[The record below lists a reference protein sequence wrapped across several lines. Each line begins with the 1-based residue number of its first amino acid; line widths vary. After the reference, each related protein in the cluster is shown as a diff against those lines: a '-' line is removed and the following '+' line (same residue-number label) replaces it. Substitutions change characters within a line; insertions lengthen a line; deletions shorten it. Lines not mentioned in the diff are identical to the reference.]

1 MLELKRKKNEDKK
14 KDSILIIME
23 QRNLAFSTIN
33 TYLYNTNYLFIFYII
48 ISTMKYQ
55 KII

>member
-48 ISTMKYQ
+48 IST
-55 KII
+55 I